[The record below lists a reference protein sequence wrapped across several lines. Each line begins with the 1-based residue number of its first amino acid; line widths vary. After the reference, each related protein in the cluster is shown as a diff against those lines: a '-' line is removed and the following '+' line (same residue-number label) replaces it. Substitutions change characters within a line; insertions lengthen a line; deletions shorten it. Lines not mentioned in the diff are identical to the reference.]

1 MYSAKKIYD
10 TICAFEET
18 EGWLPVVHSL
28 EEVNEFKAYL
38 DSIVTLNSNSKSTW
52 IESVKPLSG
61 KRQKEVRRWIENEQ
75 ALCAIDSGYFESRYA
90 YLVNECGV
98 ITKFQNRK
106 SQEVLDLIIAEL
118 EERDLPIELLIRGS
132 RQTGIGTKI
141 VMKFMH
147 RALFTMNANVT
158 FASVMYEKSECIRQI
173 TDTAYEKLP
182 WWLVPIRMRKGA
194 FNNQSRISFI
204 SGMQASGLVQGFT
217 PQCIYLSNVENYP
230 TAHRTIE
237 DGLLRAVHSSR
248 NTFLALHGSKVQ
260 KSGWFDSIW
269 KTAKEYYPKGMYR
282 LCPVFIPWFLCS
294 DLYPVA
300 DWLRVHPV
308 PSDWSPLEETLK
320 YVKLCESCVRKN
332 ALLSKILGVG
342 WKMPVEQAWYWEMQ
356 YQEAKIRQ
364 NLEGFMEH
372 FALEDDE
379 EPSTETKV
387 EDVEI
392 DMDTLF
398 PQPVAM
404 QEKVGAIRQR
414 LLEG

>member
-1 MYSAKKIYD
+1 MYSQKKIQAVLE
-10 TICAFEET
+10 AFAASEGWMPQYHTLEET
-18 EGWLPVVHSL
+18 
-28 EEVNEFKAYL
+28 NEFKAYL
-38 DSIVTLNSNSKSTW
+38 DSIVKLESNSKCTW
-52 IESVKPLSG
+52 IESVKPLSD
-61 KRQKEVRRWIENEQ
+61 KRQAEVRRWIENEQ
-75 ALCAIDSGYFESRYA
+75 ALCSIDSGYFESRYA

-118 EERDLPIELLIRGS
+118 EDRDLPIELIIRGS

-147 RALFTMNANVT
+147 RALFTMNANVA
-158 FASVMYEKSECIRQI
+158 FASVMHEKSEYIRQI

-194 FNNQSRISFI
+194 FNNQSRISFL
-204 SGMQASGLVQGFT
+204 SGMSASGIAQGFT
-217 PQCIYLSNVENYP
+217 PQCIYLSNVEDYP
-230 TAHRTIE
+230 TPHRTIE

-248 NTFLALHGSKVQ
+248 NTFLVLHGSKVQ
-260 KSGWFDSIW
+260 KCGWFDSIW
-269 KTAKEYYPKGMYR
+269 RSAKEYYPKGMYR

-308 PSDWSPLEETLK
+308 PSEWKQLEETLQ
-320 YVKLCESCVRKN
+320 YVKRCESCVHRN
-332 ALLSKILGVG
+332 PSLSKILGVG

-364 NLEGFMEH
+364 NLEGFMKH
-372 FALEDDE
+372 FALDDDGDE
-379 EPSTETKV
+379 KESTE
-387 EDVEI
+387 EHVEI

-398 PQPVAM
+398 PQPVAI